1 MCMMVTVCLT
11 LVAAVIFGA
20 ASVLE
25 QHSTK
30 QVPDRAA
37 LSPRLIIDLLKR
49 PQFLAALTLTVVG
62 SALQILALHAGSPA
76 LVQPLLVLSLLFA
89 VVIAAATRRRPP
101 DRVVLGGAITCIA
114 GIACFLAVARPH
126 GGSSDVSSVA
136 WLPLATALAAVLA
149 GCLAAVR
156 WGPAGIRSLWLALAC
171 GVDFGVNAFLLKVV
185 PDTLPLGFADPVRQ
199 WPLFMIVIV
208 TPAGFLLNQNA
219 FQAGTLISPVLAL
232 IYTADPLTSIT
243 VSIMFLH
250 ERIAASPPALAGE
263 AAALAVMTSGIIALA
278 HRAPT
283 CAGRLPLQPRPGPAT
298 TPEVPA
304 AHTHRGT
311 NPEPRSAPDAQ
322 SAPAGLVQQLLEG
335 CLSRLRGLVA
345 ADRPAPGRVA
355 TARRGQRHHQHTAA
369 EDDRD
374 HLLPGFL
381 AEAHRH
387 QPECRARHRR
397 HRLVPAMESPL
408 RRDPRPC
415 RGPDRPDPAHARVL
429 RRDHPHPPRPHP
441 QLRPRRPP
449 ARQLRAANFRSAAFL
464 L

>member
-1 MCMMVTVCLT
+1 MCTMVTVCLT

-37 LSPRLIIDLLKR
+37 LSPRLLIDLLKR

-335 CLSRLRGLVA
+335 CLSRLLAIPSPGLADQA
-345 ADRPAPGRVA
+345 AARAPAAGSEQE
-355 TARRGQRHHQHTAA
+355 RRC
-369 EDDRD
+369 
-374 HLLPGFL
+374 
-381 AEAHRH
+381 EA
-387 QPECRARHRR
+387 
-397 HRLVPAMESPL
+397 
-408 RRDPRPC
+408 
-415 RGPDRPDPAHARVL
+415 
-429 RRDHPHPPRPHP
+429 
-441 QLRPRRPP
+441 
-449 ARQLRAANFRSAAFL
+449 
-464 L
+464 